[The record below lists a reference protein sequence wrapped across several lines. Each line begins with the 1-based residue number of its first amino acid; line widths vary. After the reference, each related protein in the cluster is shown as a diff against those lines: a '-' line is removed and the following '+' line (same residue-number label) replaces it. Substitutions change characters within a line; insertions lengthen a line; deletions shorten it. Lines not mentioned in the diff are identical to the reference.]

1 MRRAGGVW
9 EPGPRR
15 WLIRRHRMG
24 PLIRNLRR
32 ATHRPGRASVSDAVP
47 QRQRTLRATAQP
59 GRCAAALPTDEQRR
73 QAEWARLNAQIERWR
88 KQARW
93 EPWKALAAIVGAA
106 ALMIA
111 AALALSHWHV
121 P

>member
-1 MRRAGGVW
+1 MMGTERGTDDNYLGARPALDAGTV
-9 EPGPRR
+9 
-15 WLIRRHRMG
+15 
-24 PLIRNLRR
+24 
-32 ATHRPGRASVSDAVP
+32 
-47 QRQRTLRATAQP
+47 RATAQP
-59 GRCAAALPTDEQRR
+59 GRCAINAALPTDEQRR
-73 QAEWARLNAQIERWR
+73 QAEWARLNAQIECWR

-121 P
+121 PQTINANVHLVKP